1 MNGLFQFATMKE
13 LLLGEG
19 QSLSH
24 LIETWWPIVTTAVA
38 IAWLF
43 IWLARSYLSN
53 LWLRWAVATIVGSAM
68 LIPIGKLS
76 LSGWLLALVGPLSG
90 FSLVLLLASIHL
102 GSSELLP
109 KSSWLIVCVLCILR
123 LLDTLGFIP
132 FALLNWA
139 FLDQATSMSLA
150 LTTLALVLLTLSIAV
165 RRPFL
170 GFCALIPA
178 FLWRLDAGP
187 FQNLWNAYTDLALMV
202 ASVVALTRR
211 STKGKP

>member
-102 GSSELLP
+102 GSSEL
-109 KSSWLIVCVLCILR
+109 
-123 LLDTLGFIP
+123 
-132 FALLNWA
+132 
-139 FLDQATSMSLA
+139 
-150 LTTLALVLLTLSIAV
+150 
-165 RRPFL
+165 
-170 GFCALIPA
+170 
-178 FLWRLDAGP
+178 
-187 FQNLWNAYTDLALMV
+187 
-202 ASVVALTRR
+202 
-211 STKGKP
+211 

>member
-1 MNGLFQFATMKE
+1 
-13 LLLGEG
+13 
-19 QSLSH
+19 
-24 LIETWWPIVTTAVA
+24 
-38 IAWLF
+38 
-43 IWLARSYLSN
+43 
-53 LWLRWAVATIVGSAM
+53 
-68 LIPIGKLS
+68 
-76 LSGWLLALVGPLSG
+76 
-90 FSLVLLLASIHL
+90 
-102 GSSELLP
+102 
-109 KSSWLIVCVLCILR
+109 LR

-178 FLWRLDAGP
+178 LLWRLDAGP